1 MPDKRD
7 LTDIIAGEK
16 DLLRRMM
23 LINFNMD
30 YIQDPEEAILSYNMP
45 EGFYTQWAEEHYKS
59 LVERT
64 AQLTGADPGQ
74 IADKDRRTEEQQRAL
89 LEISAR
95 EQIARLE
102 FVLHSNYHAAIK
114 HVNAYCIGIAEAQGT
129 EDIYQPL
136 RDEHYPEALQNGEL
150 INVPLAAVLYFFA
163 THEDIDPRA
172 QDGLTAEHKAA
183 IIEGF
188 SALDDFYR
196 EHRAELH
203 TEQELL
209 RAFLD
214 LLNPKSPAV
223 ARETLEHIA
232 LKRAELIEYPLDK
245 VNSTIWGLLERD
257 TAGQIM
263 FRAEKAGSKKEINI
277 LYSIDFDALGEG
289 VKITKRLMPYDKRVY
304 IAVSALFNAGNSI
317 ITLTQIYYAMGYTGR
332 PGSND
337 LERINASI
345 TKMLGANI
353 YISNEQEAAAYK
365 YDKFVYKGSLL
376 PYEQVE
382 AVANGQLVDAA
393 IHLFRE
399 PPVITFAKQRKQVTS
414 IDVKLLQS
422 PISKTDG
429 NLLIDDYL
437 IERIS
442 RAKNGKQP
450 HRILYKT
457 LYEKAKITDKKQRQ
471 RAADKIKRYLEH
483 YQKCGM
489 ITRYTMEADGITV
502 YFTR

>member
-1 MPDKRD
+1 MKERKKKTLSELIDNAGSQAQQMQYVDLSIQSLIDPIGSIFRFVAPDD
-7 LTDIIAGEK
+7 
-16 DLLRRMM
+16 
-23 LINFNMD
+23 
-30 YIQDPEEAILSYNMP
+30 EERA
-45 EGFYTQWAEEHYKS
+45 
-59 LVERT
+59 
-64 AQLTGADPGQ
+64 
-74 IADKDRRTEEQQRAL
+74 TEEYRAQYEQEIQR
-89 LEISAR
+89 
-95 EQIARLE
+95 IA
-102 FVLHSNYHAAIK
+102 VQHTGKA
-114 HVNAYCIGIAEAQGT
+114 AEA
-129 EDIYQPL
+129 
-136 RDEHYPEALQNGEL
+136 
-150 INVPLAAVLYFFA
+150 
-163 THEDIDPRA
+163 
-172 QDGLTAEHKAA
+172 LTAEELYTAA
-183 IIEGF
+183 IYHATARKKVFDNCAFIQAICLIAEHCGTPSTTEKSRDQVYADYLEANGYTPIENPIDIIYLSALYYFAQHSDVNPRGQDPLNEEKKADILSVFDRLDSFYRDHPTVETIEGF
-188 SALDDFYR
+188 ISEMDD
-196 EHRAELH
+196 
-203 TEQELL
+203 
-209 RAFLD
+209 
-214 LLNPKSPAV
+214 KSPSA

-245 VNSTIWGLLERD
+245 VNSSIWGLLERD

-263 FRAEKAGSKKEINI
+263 FRAEKVGSKNEINI
-277 LYSIDFDALGEG
+277 LYAIDFDALGDD

-332 PGSND
+332 PGSKD
-337 LERINASI
+337 LERINASV

-489 ITRYTMEADGITV
+489 ITRYTMEPDGLTV